1 LAESNFYSA
10 LDVIHEI
17 PIFILDTSL
26 GAAKSPSV
34 GDIFLSTVD
43 AIGASRDMRTRI
55 RRGDFVRV
63 GHPDLGET
71 FRVSTDLDRGFTDLV
86 VPLSSIEDANVV
98 ASLSP
103 KSLEHATY
111 EVQSFIIRSS

>member
-1 LAESNFYSA
+1 
-10 LDVIHEI
+10 
-17 PIFILDTSL
+17 
-26 GAAKSPSV
+26 
-34 GDIFLSTVD
+34 
-43 AIGASRDMRTRI
+43 MRTRI

-71 FRVSTDLDRGFTDLV
+71 FRVSTHLDRGFTDLV
-86 VPLSSIEDANVV
+86 VPLSWIEDANVV

-103 KSLEHATY
+103 KLLEHATY